1 MPLLRRQLGL
11 PLFWHWETI
20 AGGSRATLS
29 KATIKGTRKGTKGGK
44 KGQKHHPQRVTV
56 ATSSNNNDKEADDSD
71 EEYVAAVE
79 HDFRCQSPLLKDH
92 F

>member
-1 MPLLRRQLGL
+1 M

-56 ATSSNNNDKEADDSD
+56 DKEADDSD

-79 HDFRCQSPLLKDH
+79 HDFRCQSPLRKDH